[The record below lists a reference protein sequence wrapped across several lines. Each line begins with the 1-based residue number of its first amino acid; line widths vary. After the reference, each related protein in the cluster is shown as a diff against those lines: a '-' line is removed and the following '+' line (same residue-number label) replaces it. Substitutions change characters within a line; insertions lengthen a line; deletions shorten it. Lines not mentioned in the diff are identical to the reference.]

1 MCMLASCEVKAKTI
15 IVEQS
20 EVNVH
25 DFPKHEKELTIKR
38 EKFTI
43 TIKEPIGVIRKIQI
57 DSANYVNTEN
67 LYFEYAQLEKLLML
81 LEGSFSNITKLKF
94 ENGIDESQNELLQ
107 LKGKEYMDR
116 RLLFY
121 NTNNVF
127 KTGNQK
133 LCDWE
138 KILTDSIYSNWITLL
153 EELDIVHQIVLYTT
167 ADNGVPMELKLPFL
181 IECAEPLIELITIE
195 TGRFSSLSPGNR
207 GTSLKKCLGAI
218 ISSYGMDI
226 FSGEYAEPV
235 EFTQRLVNTR
245 VRIMHIK
252 RNSEKDVIAGIDIHL
267 YAIKMSL
274 LYRRVLLDL
283 LGVDYRIYSQNL
295 KRIVT
300 VWEKHIEQQKI
311 FSIEKS

>member
-67 LYFEYAQLEKLLML
+67 LYLEYAQLEKLLML

-116 RLLFY
+116 RLPFY

-167 ADNGVPMELKLPFL
+167 ADNGVPMELRLAFL
-181 IECAEPLIELITIE
+181 IEIAEPMIELITMKKGI
-195 TGRFSSLSPGNR
+195 FSSFADSNR
-207 GTSLKKCLGAI
+207 ASLKMYLDAI
-218 ISSYGMDI
+218 ISYYGMDI
-226 FSGEYAEPV
+226 FSEEYKDSLN
-235 EFTQRLVNTR
+235 FTQKLVNSR
-245 VRIMHIK
+245 VRIMHTK
-252 RNSEKDVIAGIDIHL
+252 RNFTKEFITEPYDIL
-267 YAIKMSL
+267 MYSVKMNL

-283 LGVDYRIYSQNL
+283 LGVKYPLYSGEV
-295 KRIVT
+295 KRIVEE
-300 VWEKHIEQQKI
+300 WKE
-311 FSIEKS
+311 SKSKDKLESCV

>member
-1 MCMLASCEVKAKTI
+1 MCMLKSCEVKAKTI

-25 DFPKHEKELTIKR
+25 DFPKHEKKLTIKR

-57 DSANYVNTEN
+57 DSANYVDTEN
-67 LYFEYAQLEKLLML
+67 LYLEYAQLEKLLML
-81 LEGSFSNITKLKF
+81 LEGSFSNITRLKF

-116 RLLFY
+116 RLPFY

-138 KILTDSIYSNWITLL
+138 KILTDSLYSNWIALL

-167 ADNGVPMELKLPFL
+167 ADNGVPMELKLAFL
-181 IECAEPLIELITIE
+181 IEIAEPMIELITMKKGI
-195 TGRFSSLSPGNR
+195 FSSFADSNR
-207 GTSLKKCLGAI
+207 ASLKMCLDAI
-218 ISSYGMDI
+218 ISYYGMDI
-226 FSGEYAEPV
+226 FLEEYKDSLN
-235 EFTQRLVNTR
+235 FTQKLVNSR
-245 VRIMHIK
+245 VRIMHTK
-252 RNSEKDVIAGIDIHL
+252 RNFKKEFITEPYDIL
-267 YAIKMSL
+267 MYSVKMNL

-283 LGVDYRIYSQNL
+283 LGVKYPLYSGEV
-295 KRIVT
+295 KRIVEE
-300 VWEKHIEQQKI
+300 WKE
-311 FSIEKS
+311 SKSKDQLESCV

>member
-67 LYFEYAQLEKLLML
+67 LYLEYAQLEKLLML

-116 RLLFY
+116 RLPFY

-167 ADNGVPMELKLPFL
+167 ADNGVPMELRLAFL
-181 IECAEPLIELITIE
+181 IEIAEPMIELITMKKGI
-195 TGRFSSLSPGNR
+195 FSSFADSNR
-207 GTSLKKCLGAI
+207 ASLKMCLDAI
-218 ISSYGMDI
+218 ISYYGMDI
-226 FSGEYAEPV
+226 FSEEYKDSLN
-235 EFTQRLVNTR
+235 FTQKLVNSR
-245 VRIMHIK
+245 VRIMHTK
-252 RNSEKDVIAGIDIHL
+252 RNFTKEFITEPYDIL
-267 YAIKMSL
+267 MYSVKMNL

-283 LGVDYRIYSQNL
+283 LGVKYPLYSGEV
-295 KRIVT
+295 KRIVEE
-300 VWEKHIEQQKI
+300 WKE
-311 FSIEKS
+311 SKSKDKLESCV

>member
-67 LYFEYAQLEKLLML
+67 LYLEYAQLEKLLML

-107 LKGKEYMDR
+107 LKGKEYMDK
-116 RLLFY
+116 RLPFY

-167 ADNGVPMELKLPFL
+167 ADNGVPMELRLAFL
-181 IECAEPLIELITIE
+181 IEIAEPMIELITMKKGI
-195 TGRFSSLSPGNR
+195 FSSFADSNR
-207 GTSLKKCLGAI
+207 ASLKMYLDAI
-218 ISSYGMDI
+218 ISYYGMDI
-226 FSGEYAEPV
+226 FSEEYKDSLN
-235 EFTQRLVNTR
+235 FTQKLVNSR
-245 VRIMHIK
+245 VRIMHTK
-252 RNSEKDVIAGIDIHL
+252 RNFTKEFITEPYDIL
-267 YAIKMSL
+267 MYSVKMNL

-283 LGVDYRIYSQNL
+283 LGVKYPLYSGEV
-295 KRIVT
+295 KRIVEE
-300 VWEKHIEQQKI
+300 WKE
-311 FSIEKS
+311 SKSKDKLESCV

>member
-67 LYFEYAQLEKLLML
+67 LYLEYAQLEKLLML

-116 RLLFY
+116 RLPFY

-167 ADNGVPMELKLPFL
+167 ADNGVPMELKLAFL
-181 IECAEPLIELITIE
+181 IEIAEPMIELITMKKGI
-195 TGRFSSLSPGNR
+195 FSSFADSNR
-207 GTSLKKCLGAI
+207 ASLKMCLDAI
-218 ISSYGMDI
+218 ISYYGMDI
-226 FSGEYAEPV
+226 FSEEYKDSLN
-235 EFTQRLVNTR
+235 FTQKLVNSR
-245 VRIMHIK
+245 VRIMHTK
-252 RNSEKDVIAGIDIHL
+252 RNFTKEFITEPYDIL
-267 YAIKMSL
+267 MYSVKMNL

-283 LGVDYRIYSQNL
+283 LGVKYPLYSGEV
-295 KRIVT
+295 KRIVEE
-300 VWEKHIEQQKI
+300 WKE
-311 FSIEKS
+311 SKSKDKLESCV

>member
-67 LYFEYAQLEKLLML
+67 LYLEYAQLEKLLML

-116 RLLFY
+116 RLPFY

-167 ADNGVPMELKLPFL
+167 ADNGVPMELRLAFL
-181 IECAEPLIELITIE
+181 IEIAEPMIELITMKKGI
-195 TGRFSSLSPGNR
+195 FSSFADSNR
-207 GTSLKKCLGAI
+207 ASLKMYLDAI
-218 ISSYGMDI
+218 ISYYGMDI
-226 FSGEYAEPV
+226 FSQEYKDSLN
-235 EFTQRLVNTR
+235 FTQKLVNSR
-245 VRIMHIK
+245 VRIMHTK
-252 RNSEKDVIAGIDIHL
+252 RNFTKEFITEPYDIL
-267 YAIKMSL
+267 MYSVKMNL

-283 LGVDYRIYSQNL
+283 LGVKYPLYSGEV
-295 KRIVT
+295 KRIVEE
-300 VWEKHIEQQKI
+300 WKE
-311 FSIEKS
+311 SKSKDKLESCV

>member
-67 LYFEYAQLEKLLML
+67 LYLEYAQLEKLLML

-116 RLLFY
+116 RLPFY

-138 KILTDSIYSNWITLL
+138 KFLTDSIYSNWITLL

-167 ADNGVPMELKLPFL
+167 ADNGVPMELRLAFL
-181 IECAEPLIELITIE
+181 IEIAEPMIELITMKKGI
-195 TGRFSSLSPGNR
+195 FSSFADSNR
-207 GTSLKKCLGAI
+207 ASLKMCLDAI
-218 ISSYGMDI
+218 ISYYGMDI
-226 FSGEYAEPV
+226 FSEEYKDSLN
-235 EFTQRLVNTR
+235 FTQKLVNSR
-245 VRIMHIK
+245 VRIMHTK
-252 RNSEKDVIAGIDIHL
+252 RNFTKEFITEPYDIL
-267 YAIKMSL
+267 MYSVKMNL

-283 LGVDYRIYSQNL
+283 LGVKYPLYSGEV
-295 KRIVT
+295 KRIVEE
-300 VWEKHIEQQKI
+300 WKE
-311 FSIEKS
+311 SKSKDKLESCV

>member
-25 DFPKHEKELTIKR
+25 DFSKHEKELTIKR

-67 LYFEYAQLEKLLML
+67 LYLEYAQLEKLLML

-116 RLLFY
+116 RLPFY

-167 ADNGVPMELKLPFL
+167 ADNGVPMELRLAFL
-181 IECAEPLIELITIE
+181 IEIAEPMIELITMKKGI
-195 TGRFSSLSPGNR
+195 FSSFADSNR
-207 GTSLKKCLGAI
+207 ASLKMCLDAI
-218 ISSYGMDI
+218 ISYYGMDI
-226 FSGEYAEPV
+226 FSEEYKDSLN
-235 EFTQRLVNTR
+235 FTQKLVNSR
-245 VRIMHIK
+245 VRIMHTK
-252 RNSEKDVIAGIDIHL
+252 RNFTKEFITEPYDTLMYSV
-267 YAIKMSL
+267 KMNL

-283 LGVDYRIYSQNL
+283 LGVKYPLYSGEV
-295 KRIVT
+295 KRIVEE
-300 VWEKHIEQQKI
+300 WKE
-311 FSIEKS
+311 SKSKDKLESCV

>member
-1 MCMLASCEVKAKTI
+1 MCILASCEVKAKTI

-67 LYFEYAQLEKLLML
+67 LYLEYAQLEKLLML

-116 RLLFY
+116 RLPFY

-167 ADNGVPMELKLPFL
+167 ADNGVPMELRLAFL
-181 IECAEPLIELITIE
+181 IEIAEPMIELITMKKGI
-195 TGRFSSLSPGNR
+195 FSSFADSNR
-207 GTSLKKCLGAI
+207 ASLKMCLDAI
-218 ISSYGMDI
+218 ISYYGMDI
-226 FSGEYAEPV
+226 FSEEYKDSLN
-235 EFTQRLVNTR
+235 FTQKLVNSR
-245 VRIMHIK
+245 VRIMHTK
-252 RNSEKDVIAGIDIHL
+252 RNFTKEFITEPYDIL
-267 YAIKMSL
+267 MYSVKMNL

-283 LGVDYRIYSQNL
+283 LGVKYPLYSGEV
-295 KRIVT
+295 KRIVEE
-300 VWEKHIEQQKI
+300 WKE
-311 FSIEKS
+311 SKSKDKLESCV

>member
-1 MCMLASCEVKAKTI
+1 MLASCEVKAKTI

-67 LYFEYAQLEKLLML
+67 LYLEYAQLEKLLML

-116 RLLFY
+116 RLPFY

-167 ADNGVPMELKLPFL
+167 ADNGVPMELRLAFL
-181 IECAEPLIELITIE
+181 IEIAEPMIELITMKKGI
-195 TGRFSSLSPGNR
+195 FSSFADSNR
-207 GTSLKKCLGAI
+207 ASLKMCLDAI
-218 ISSYGMDI
+218 ISYYGMDI
-226 FSGEYAEPV
+226 FSEEYKDSLN
-235 EFTQRLVNTR
+235 FTQKLVNSR
-245 VRIMHIK
+245 VRIMHTK
-252 RNSEKDVIAGIDIHL
+252 RNFTKEFITEPYDIL
-267 YAIKMSL
+267 MYSVKMNL

-283 LGVDYRIYSQNL
+283 LGVKYPLYSGEV
-295 KRIVT
+295 KRIVEE
-300 VWEKHIEQQKI
+300 WKE
-311 FSIEKS
+311 SKSKDKLESCV

>member
-67 LYFEYAQLEKLLML
+67 LYLEYAQLEKLLML

-94 ENGIDESQNELLQ
+94 ENGIDESQKELLQ

-116 RLLFY
+116 RLPFY

-167 ADNGVPMELKLPFL
+167 ADNGVPMELRLAFL
-181 IECAEPLIELITIE
+181 IEIAEPMIELITMKKGI
-195 TGRFSSLSPGNR
+195 FSSFADSNR
-207 GTSLKKCLGAI
+207 ASLKMCLDAI
-218 ISSYGMDI
+218 ISYYGMDI
-226 FSGEYAEPV
+226 FSEEYKDSLN
-235 EFTQRLVNTR
+235 FTQKLVNSR
-245 VRIMHIK
+245 VRIMHTK
-252 RNSEKDVIAGIDIHL
+252 RNFTKEFITEPYDIL
-267 YAIKMSL
+267 MYSVKMNL

-283 LGVDYRIYSQNL
+283 LGVKYPLYSGEV
-295 KRIVT
+295 KRIVEE
-300 VWEKHIEQQKI
+300 WKE
-311 FSIEKS
+311 SKSKDKLESCV